1 MLSKSLIIQDGLEVP
16 EIADMENRL
25 AMAKY
30 ETMTAK
36 HYKEVVDWKYKDTTA
51 AALAGLCSKLKD
63 DMELFSTSSESELGQ
78 EWAQPTTKNSCTTSG
93 ADRAGTLTFAFHF

>member
-1 MLSKSLIIQDGLEVP
+1 MKVLVCMLSKSLIIQDGLEVP

-36 HYKEVVDWKYKDTTA
+36 HYKEVVD
-51 AALAGLCSKLKD
+51 
-63 DMELFSTSSESELGQ
+63 
-78 EWAQPTTKNSCTTSG
+78 
-93 ADRAGTLTFAFHF
+93 